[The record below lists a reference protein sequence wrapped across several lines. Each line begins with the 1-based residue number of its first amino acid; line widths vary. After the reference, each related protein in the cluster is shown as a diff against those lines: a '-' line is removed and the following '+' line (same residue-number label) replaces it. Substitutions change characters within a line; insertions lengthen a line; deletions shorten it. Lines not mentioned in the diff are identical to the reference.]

1 MKKSIFKS
9 ETFSISITTNS
20 MNGEGMALD
29 SVFNDLYEKYH
40 QDVFQFLFY
49 MVRNREQAEDLMQEV
64 YIRVLKSH
72 QHFEGK
78 SSEKTWLFSIARN
91 VAIDAFRKQKGWK
104 QKIMEKFDWSSQQV
118 KDEYPIPEEIAIQK
132 EEIQLMY
139 QGLEN
144 CTVDQ
149 KMVVI
154 MRYIQELSITETAE
168 ALGWTESKV
177 KTTQHR
183 ALKVLK
189 KNMEELLGKEENTN
203 EKVRVERS

>member
-1 MKKSIFKS
+1 
-9 ETFSISITTNS
+9 
-20 MNGEGMALD
+20 MNGEGKDMD
-29 SVFNDLYEKYH
+29 SVFNDLYERYH

-64 YIRVLKSH
+64 YIRVLKSY

-91 VAIDAFRKQKGWK
+91 VAIDSFRKQKGWK
-104 QKIMEKFDWSSQQV
+104 QKIMEKFDWSTQQV
-118 KDEYPIPEEIAIQK
+118 KDEYPIPEEIAMQK

-139 QGLEN
+139 KGLEN

-149 KMVVI
+149 RMVII

-183 ALKVLK
+183 ALKSLK
-189 KNMEELLGKEENTN
+189 KNMEELLGKEGNTN

>member
-1 MKKSIFKS
+1 
-9 ETFSISITTNS
+9 
-20 MNGEGMALD
+20 MNGEGKLLD

-49 MVRNREQAEDLMQEV
+49 MVRSREQAEDLMQEV
-64 YIRVLKSH
+64 YIRVLKSY

-91 VAIDAFRKQKGWK
+91 VAIDSFRKQKGWK
-104 QKIMEKFDWSSQQV
+104 QRIMEKFDWSTQQV
-118 KDEYPIPEEIAIQK
+118 RDEYPIPEEIALQR
-132 EEIQLMY
+132 EEIQMMY

-149 KMVVI
+149 KMVII

-183 ALKVLK
+183 ALKILK
-189 KNMEELLGKEENTN
+189 KNMEELLGKEENTD
-203 EKVRVERS
+203 EKVRVER